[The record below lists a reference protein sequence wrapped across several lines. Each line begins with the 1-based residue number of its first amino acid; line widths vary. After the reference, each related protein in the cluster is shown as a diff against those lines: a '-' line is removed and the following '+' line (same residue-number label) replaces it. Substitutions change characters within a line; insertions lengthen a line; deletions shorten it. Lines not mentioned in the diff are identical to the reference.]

1 MIMMSH
7 TFFSGH
13 PTAPLSARSL
23 MYVDCGLLFKGR
35 AEAVAAAGAA
45 EKKEAPAAAGAKK
58 AEAEAAKKVD
68 AEAAKTGDAVKA
80 VVPETGDTSYK
91 PTFEFLKWNGLHDPV
106 PGANVRQHLVK
117 PTLIG
122 AGLMVAPPA
131 GIAVAGGFLA
141 WKYLKKLPILSKL
154 NNAVGSAWGGIK
166 NYATVGYNTAANIVQ
181 SPLVAADYVGQ
192 KIVRGLSTPLGLKG
206 PDGQANT
213 SALALG
219 AYGVKHLAAAPFRA
233 IGGLGEMAKQHP
245 VWATAIA
252 AGALQAMG
260 IDVAGWVGGIGKSIV
275 TSMFA

>member
-1 MIMMSH
+1 MN
-7 TFFSGH
+7 
-13 PTAPLSARSL
+13 
-23 MYVDCGLLFKGR
+23 VDCGFLFKGR
-35 AEAVAAAGAA
+35 AEAVAAVGAA
-45 EKKEAPAAAGAKK
+45 DKKEAPAAGGAKK

-106 PGANVRQHLVK
+106 PGANVRKHLVK

-141 WKYLKKLPILSKL
+141 WKFLKKLPVLSKL
-154 NNAVGSAWGGIK
+154 NKVVGSAWDGIK

-181 SPLVAADYVGQ
+181 SPLVGVDYVTQ
-192 KIVRGLSTPLGLKG
+192 KIVRGFSAPLGLKG
-206 PDGQANT
+206 PDGQANA

-219 AYGVKHLAAAPFRA
+219 AFGLKHLAAALPRA
-233 IGGLGEMAKQHP
+233 VGALGGMAREHP

-260 IDVAGWVGGIGKSIV
+260 INVAGWVGGIGKSIV
-275 TSMFA
+275 TSMFT